1 MGGAYGKRIGRAL
14 KLCRGLGQLSQEEL
28 AARVGLSSGAVIAAY
43 EAGDKTPT
51 LERAIEMA
59 LVLGV
64 SLSQL
69 TGEQLIAHLPHVTN
83 NVVNGEGHTVYQHVE
98 GGTALLLEAM
108 QQTVRQVVQE
118 ELAAGRAVLLHEL
131 RGVLRE
137 VAREGDEED
146 GSQDTG

>member
-69 TGEQLIAHLPHVTN
+69 TGEQLIAPLPHVTN

-98 GGTALLLEAM
+98 GGTAMLLEAM

-131 RGVLRE
+131 RAVLRE
-137 VAREGDEED
+137 VARDGEADETRDEG
-146 GSQDTG
+146 